1 MDEKKEIKKQLIKN
15 MLINF
20 IIYTIILFIFDL
32 VIYNQVVFFL
42 YKDIDKQLENSI
54 YEIGSE
60 KRPIRPDNSFAKN
73 PTMPEEKRDINPRL
87 IKIER
92 DSNGK
97 IQNEDELGNLERYI
111 NEIKFSDSNLYNIY
125 KIQIGGKYNYRVINY
140 ETTKNNE
147 KVYIQI
153 LANVDGEEGTLEN
166 LLNILIIGTAILV
179 IIFIVV
185 SYILSKRAM
194 KPIISAYKKQTEFV
208 QNASHELRT
217 PLTIIQAKQEMLLTQ
232 PDKKIIEKSEEINLT
247 LKETRRLTK
256 LIKELMELARADDNN
271 NKIEKEETNINKL
284 IEEVAAPYIDMAAM
298 QEKTIEFDFKYNKII
313 KLNKSKINELFI
325 ILLDNAIKYTNK
337 EDKIIIKTYEKDVK
351 CNIEVIDTGIGIS
364 NNAIGHVF
372 ERFYRE
378 DKARSRQTGGNG
390 LGLAIAKTIVNM
402 HNGTIKAIHNK
413 PKGTIIKIR
422 I

>member
-54 YEIGSE
+54 YEIGNE

-185 SYILSKRAM
+185 SYILSKKAM

-217 PLTIIQAKQEMLLTQ
+217 LLTIIQAKQEMLLTQ
-232 PDKKIIEKSEEINLT
+232 PDKKIIEESEEINLT

-271 NKIEKEETNINKL
+271 SKIEKKETNINKL

-298 QEKTIEFDFKYNKII
+298 QEKTIEF
-313 KLNKSKINELFI
+313 
-325 ILLDNAIKYTNK
+325 
-337 EDKIIIKTYEKDVK
+337 
-351 CNIEVIDTGIGIS
+351 IDTGIGIS
-364 NNAIGHVF
+364 NCKNYCKYA
-372 ERFYRE
+372 
-378 DKARSRQTGGNG
+378 
-390 LGLAIAKTIVNM
+390 
-402 HNGTIKAIHNK
+402 
-413 PKGTIIKIR
+413 
-422 I
+422 